1 MKHWKKALLG
11 TAMAG
16 TLIAGAGYG
25 TYSWY
30 TAEKSAAGTIDTGTF
45 GLADMGQLFQHQKFA
60 PSQLLTSEWQTI
72 QNTGNLDQL
81 LRATFTQTIDS
92 PNANI
97 NQYKVGYIAL
107 KFKTKPNQDVL
118 KATKMKLA
126 PLLNSGTVNPLDQT
140 DVKSAGSIEA
150 AQGVLSDVPVQSGVN
165 AQAKSKGNKMSK
177 TFTLGDGTKFWSLKE
192 GEYIAIS
199 FGVLLRD
206 TAGNE
211 FQGVHYNANFK
222 VEAKQTDNGALY
234 QSDLDTSNQ

>member
-1 MKHWKKALLG
+1 MKSWSKALLG

-16 TLIAGAGYG
+16 LLVAGAGYG

-30 TAEKSAAGTIDTGTF
+30 TAEKTASGTIDNGTF

-60 PSQLLTSEWQTI
+60 PSQQLTSEWQTI

-81 LRATFTQTIDS
+81 LKATFTQTIDS

-97 NQYKVGYIAL
+97 NKYKVGYIAL

-118 KATKMKLA
+118 KAVKFKMGA
-126 PLLNSGTVNPLDQT
+126 LLNGGTVNPIDQT
-140 DVKSAGSIEA
+140 DMTASGAVEVT
-150 AQGVLSDVPVQSGVN
+150 QGVLSDVPVQSGVN
-165 AQAKSKGNKMSK
+165 AQSKSKANKMSK

-199 FGVLLRD
+199 FGVLLSD
-206 TAGNE
+206 SAGNE

-222 VEAKQTDNGALY
+222 VEAKQTDPGAQY
-234 QSDLDTSNQ
+234 QSDLDTTN